1 MQPAQRL
8 SQNGK
13 YALAAFQL
21 ILIAAAM
28 VVFFPFNAENPGY
41 HIDFD
46 VYWTG
51 TRFFLNGGYIYGKI
65 PLLHHGTS
73 LPFTYPPVALLVF
86 VPFAIL
92 PYQLS
97 SILFSLVSLLA
108 LYVVARYT
116 FTAVRSYGVMVED
129 KPWHNVFLWVAIIVA
144 LFTAPVRFT
153 FLFGQI
159 NLLLMMLVTIDCCTS
174 RRRWW
179 TGMLVGL
186 TISIKLTPM
195 VFLLYFVCRRDW
207 KSVGMTLGSFLVY
220 NLFALLVM
228 PSTTRLYWTKI
239 IRDSERIGAY
249 HYCRNQS
256 INGALARFGLHDS
269 SRSTVWFI
277 VALIVGV
284 LIAVIVWQL
293 VKAQQYFA
301 ALMLNGIAANLCS
314 PISWDHHWTWIVPLV
329 ILLGVWA
336 WKKIPTSS
344 TQWVW
349 WTLTGLG
356 ALILFTDP
364 LRFLPMNG
372 DKELSWTPIQHFFG
386 ESYTL
391 WSLLTIIALL
401 AVRPF
406 SRLTNTPRTIK
417 KTSEKAPVS
426 LQ

>member
-277 VALIVGV
+277 VALIVGL

-336 WKKIPTSS
+336 
-344 TQWVW
+344 V
-349 WTLTGLG
+349 
-356 ALILFTDP
+356 
-364 LRFLPMNG
+364 
-372 DKELSWTPIQHFFG
+372 
-386 ESYTL
+386 SYTHL
-391 WSLLTIIALL
+391 TLPTILL
-401 AVRPF
+401 V
-406 SRLTNTPRTIK
+406 
-417 KTSEKAPVS
+417 
-426 LQ
+426 